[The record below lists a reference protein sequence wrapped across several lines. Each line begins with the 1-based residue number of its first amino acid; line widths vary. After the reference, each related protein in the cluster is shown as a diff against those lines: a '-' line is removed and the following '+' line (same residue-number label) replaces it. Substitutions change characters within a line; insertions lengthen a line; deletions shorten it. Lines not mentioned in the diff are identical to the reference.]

1 MKQFKMRR
9 YYTSPSVKVYK
20 TMAHLHLENATSQK
34 EEDWYTIQIAVMV
47 WMLNISASNMVS
59 LSFINYNDGRISQHL
74 EGNLKN
80 FVTSCFKGKRECT
93 FASLF
98 NWVLQS
104 RRSCKDLDWK
114 RTNPNKLTR
123 ELWNTLPKA
132 LKKGA
137 KESMGSIIYSTK

>member
-1 MKQFKMRR
+1 MWKF
-9 YYTSPSVKVYK
+9 YTSPDVQVHSSLEDYRCTKIAEVVDGREDLKINCAVL
-20 TMAHLHLENATSQK
+20 TM
-34 EEDWYTIQIAVMV
+34 M
-47 WMLNISASNMVS
+47 WMLNISASSMIS
-59 LSFINYNDGRISQHL
+59 LSSINYSDGRISQHL

-132 LKKGA
+132 LKNGA
-137 KESMGSIIYSTK
+137 KESMGSIVYSTK